1 MEART
6 CISPWKRALLCSPAW
21 LPFFRSIYMQK
32 RPLFLRSC
40 CSCSFP
46 SEEEANQEHSEEQR
60 PCFHRKA
67 LGNKGGEGK
76 VCAEKLSSSEMPLST
91 GSS

>member
-1 MEART
+1 
-6 CISPWKRALLCSPAW
+6 
-21 LPFFRSIYMQK
+21 MQK
-32 RPLFLRSC
+32 RPLFIRSC

-60 PCFHRKA
+60 PCFHRKS
-67 LGNKGGEGK
+67 LRTKEERGK
-76 VCAEKLSSSEMPLST
+76 CVQQKLSSSEMPLSA

>member
-1 MEART
+1 
-6 CISPWKRALLCSPAW
+6 
-21 LPFFRSIYMQK
+21 MQK